1 MDFVARCFALTLS
14 FTLAGCATDQAIEE
28 ISQEFVMPEEVE
40 SVVFQ
45 AKKAELQGKYTE
57 AIEQYK
63 AALEKNQEDLAAQVG
78 LAGVYLRQGVLLEAE
93 SLLKRVSSSA
103 TCTDLEQLSE
113 ETVAPSIQSEV
124 NAPSLTETINKR
136 EQQKKN
142 AEYCGVAWN
151 GLGVIAD
158 IHSDFELAEKRYVR
172 AIEYRPDD
180 ASFYNNYGYS
190 LMMARHYEEAEDI
203 LRKGYSLAPNSKRI
217 RNNLAFS
224 LAWMGKY
231 SQALETFSV
240 TLDDPE
246 AYNNIGYIALLSHD
260 YSRAIDLFEK
270 AIELSP
276 AFYVKASHNLRKAR
290 RLKDEE
296 KLRKELQN
304 PGSIEPA
311 EVSVDPASLPATS
324 AEGEARP
331 KVISFSETVNDKEE
345 QESTVEIFEAQTPA
359 LESQIIESMP

>member
-1 MDFVARCFALTLS
+1 MDFSARCLVLTLS
-14 FTLAGCATDQAIEE
+14 FTLAGCATDRAIEE

-45 AKKAELQGKYTE
+45 AKKAELQGQYIE

-63 AALEKNQEDLAAQVG
+63 AALEKNQDDLAAQVG
-78 LAGVYLRQGVLLEAE
+78 LAGVYLRQGVLVEAE
-93 SLLKRVSSSA
+93 SLLKRVSNST
-103 TCTDLEQLSE
+103 TCTQLEQLSE
-113 ETVAPSIQSEV
+113 KPVTPVIQDK
-124 NAPSLTETINKR
+124 ADTPSLTETINQR
-136 EQQKKN
+136 EEHKKN

-190 LMMARHYEEAEDI
+190 LMMARHYEEAENI
-203 LRKGYSLAPNSKRI
+203 LRKGYSLAPNSKRL

-224 LAWMGKY
+224 LAWMGRY

-260 YSRAIDLFEK
+260 YNRAIDLFEK

-290 RLKDEE
+290 RLKEAEDI
-296 KLRKELQN
+296 RKDLQQ
-304 PGSIEPA
+304 PD
-311 EVSVDPASLPATS
+311 SVDPTTLPVTS
-324 AEGEARP
+324 AAGDVQSKVVSLSEA
-331 KVISFSETVNDKEE
+331 VNDEE
-345 QESTVEIFEAQTPA
+345 TQVSVEIFDAQIPVTESEPVESTP
-359 LESQIIESMP
+359 